1 VRALIVDDEGGARLE
16 IRRLLKT
23 HSDVEIIAEAS
34 AADEALAIIEKEWP
48 DLLFLDIQMPEKNGF
63 ELLRALHPPWP
74 TIIFTTAFDEFA
86 VRAFEVNACDYLLKP
101 ISPRRLDDA
110 LARVRQT
117 IATDES
123 EADDEMLQE
132 GDQIFLRDNSR
143 CWVIQVRQIRQLQL
157 EDNYTRIYFENESA
171 LVLRSLATL
180 EKRLPSKLFFRANR
194 TQIFNLGYIEGVV
207 PWFNNG
213 LKVTLRGGQEIEIS
227 RRPAKLFRER
237 LRF

>member
-1 VRALIVDDEGGARLE
+1 MRTLIVDDEGGARLE

-34 AADEALAIIEKEWP
+34 AADEATGIIEKESP

-63 ELLRALHPPWP
+63 DLLRALHPPWP
-74 TIIFTTAFDEFA
+74 TIIFTTAFNEFA

-110 LARVRQT
+110 LARVRRT
-117 IATDES
+117 IATDDS
-123 EADDEMLQE
+123 EAEDEILQE
-132 GDQIFLRDNSR
+132 DDQIFLRDNNR
-143 CWVIQVRQIRQLQL
+143 CWVIQVRKIRQLQL
-157 EDNYTRIYFENESA
+157 EHNYTRIYFENEST
-171 LVLRSLATL
+171 LVLRSLAAL

-194 TQIFNLGYIEGVV
+194 TQIFNLGCIEGVV

-213 LKVTLRGGQEIEIS
+213 LKVTLHGGQEVEIA

>member
-1 VRALIVDDEGGARLE
+1 MRALIVDDEGGARLE
-16 IRRLLKT
+16 IRRLLKA

-34 AADEALAIIEKEWP
+34 AADEALAIIEKEGP

-101 ISPRRLDDA
+101 ISPRRLNDA

-132 GDQIFLRDNSR
+132 DNQIFLRDSSR

-157 EDNYTRIYFENESA
+157 EDNYTRIYFEDESA

-213 LKVTLRGGQEIEIS
+213 LKVKLRGGQEIEIA

>member
-34 AADEALAIIEKEWP
+34 AADEALAIIEKEGP

-63 ELLRALHPPWP
+63 DLLRALHPPWP
-74 TIIFTTAFDEFA
+74 IIIFTTAFDEFA
-86 VRAFEVNACDYLLKP
+86 VRAFEINACDYLLKP
-101 ISPRRLDDA
+101 ISARRLDDA

-194 TQIFNLGYIEGVV
+194 TQIFNLGYIQDVV

>member
-1 VRALIVDDEGGARLE
+1 MKALIVDDEGGARLE
-16 IRRLLKT
+16 MRRLLKT
-23 HSDVEIIAEAS
+23 HSDVEIVAEAAT
-34 AADEALAIIEKEWP
+34 AAEAQAIIEQESP
-48 DLLFLDIQMPEKNGF
+48 DLLFLDIQMPEQNGF
-63 ELLRALHPPWP
+63 DLLRALPPPWP

-101 ISPRRLDDA
+101 ISPRRLNDA
-110 LARVRQT
+110 LARARQT
-117 IATDES
+117 AGTDGWER
-123 EADDEMLQE
+123 EDVILQE
-132 GDQIFLRDNSR
+132 DDQIFLKDNNR
-143 CWVIQVRQIRQLQL
+143 CWVIQVRQIRHLQL

-171 LVLRSLATL
+171 LVLRSLAAL

-194 TQIFNLGYIEGVV
+194 SQILNLSCIESVV

-213 LKVTLRGGQEIEIS
+213 LKVKLNGGQEVEIA

>member
-34 AADEALAIIEKEWP
+34 AADEALAIIEKEGP

-63 ELLRALHPPWP
+63 DLLRALHPPWP
-74 TIIFTTAFDEFA
+74 IIIFTTAFDEFA
-86 VRAFEVNACDYLLKP
+86 VRAFEINACDYLLKP
-101 ISPRRLDDA
+101 ISARRLDDA

>member
-16 IRRLLKT
+16 IRRLLKA

-34 AADEALAIIEKEWP
+34 AADEALAIIEKESP
-48 DLLFLDIQMPEKNGF
+48 DLLFLDIQMPEKDGF
-63 ELLRALHPPWP
+63 DLLRALHPPWP

-101 ISPRRLDDA
+101 ISPQRLDDA
-110 LARVRQT
+110 LARARQT
-117 IATDES
+117 GGSDEWET
-123 EADDEMLQE
+123 EAEILGED
-132 GDQIFLRDNSR
+132 DQIFLRDNNR
-143 CWVIQVRQIRQLQL
+143 CWVIRVRQIRQLQL
-157 EDNYTRIYFENESA
+157 EDNYTRVYFDSESA
-171 LVLRSLATL
+171 LVLRSLAAL
-180 EKRLPSKLFFRANR
+180 EKRLPGKLFFRANR
-194 TQIFNLGYIEGVV
+194 TQILNLSCIENVV

-213 LKVTLRGGQEIEIS
+213 LKVKLHGGQEVEMA

>member
-1 VRALIVDDEGGARLE
+1 MRTLIIDDEGGARLE
-16 IRRLLKT
+16 MRRLLKA

-34 AADEALAIIEKEWP
+34 AADEALAIIERESP

-63 ELLRALHPPWP
+63 DLLHALHPPWP

-86 VRAFEVNACDYLLKP
+86 ARAFEVNACDYLLKP

-110 LARVRQT
+110 LARVRQA
-117 IATDES
+117 IARDDS
-123 EADDEMLQE
+123 EAEDEILRE
-132 GDQIFLRDNSR
+132 DDQIFLRDNNR
-143 CWVIQVRQIRQLQL
+143 CWVIRVRQIRQLQL
-157 EDNYTRIYFENESA
+157 EDNYTRIFFENESV
-171 LVLRSLATL
+171 LVLRSLAAL

-194 TQIFNLGYIEGVV
+194 TQIFNLNCIENVV
-207 PWFNNG
+207 SWFNNG
-213 LKVTLRGGQEIEIS
+213 LKVTLHGGQEIEIA

>member
-34 AADEALAIIEKEWP
+34 AADEALAIIEKEGP

>member
-1 VRALIVDDEGGARLE
+1 MRALIVDDEGGARLE

-34 AADEALAIIEKEWP
+34 AADEALAIIEKEEP

-86 VRAFEVNACDYLLKP
+86 VRAFEVGACDYLLKP

-110 LARVRQT
+110 LARARQT
-117 IATDES
+117 KGTDDVEE
-123 EADDEMLQE
+123 EAEILRED
-132 GDQIFLRDNSR
+132 DQIFLRDNNR
-143 CWVIQVRQIRQLQL
+143 CWVIKVRQIRQLQL
-157 EDNYTRIYFENESA
+157 EDNYTRIYFEDESA
-171 LVLRSLATL
+171 LVLRSLAAL

-194 TQIFNLGYIEGVV
+194 TQILNLSCIEGVV

-213 LKVTLRGGQEIEIS
+213 LKVTLHGGQEIEIA

>member
-34 AADEALAIIEKEWP
+34 AADEALAIIEKEGP

-63 ELLRALHPPWP
+63 DLLRALHPPWP
-74 TIIFTTAFDEFA
+74 IIIFTTAFDEFA
-86 VRAFEVNACDYLLKP
+86 VRAFEINACDYLLKP
-101 ISPRRLDDA
+101 ISARRLDDA

-194 TQIFNLGYIEGVV
+194 TQIFNLGYIQGVV

>member
-1 VRALIVDDEGGARLE
+1 MRTLIVDDEGGARLE

-34 AADEALAIIEKEWP
+34 AADEATGIIEKESP

-63 ELLRALHPPWP
+63 DLLRALHPPWP
-74 TIIFTTAFDEFA
+74 TIIFTTAFTEFA

-110 LARVRQT
+110 LGRVRRT
-117 IATDES
+117 IATDDS
-123 EADDEMLQE
+123 EAEDEILQE
-132 GDQIFLRDNSR
+132 DDQIFLRDNNR
-143 CWVIQVRQIRQLQL
+143 CWVIQVRKIRQLQL
-157 EDNYTRIYFENESA
+157 EDNYTRIYFENEST
-171 LVLRSLATL
+171 LVLRSLAAL

-194 TQIFNLGYIEGVV
+194 TQIFNLGCIEGVV

-213 LKVTLRGGQEIEIS
+213 LKVTLHGGQEVEIA

>member
-1 VRALIVDDEGGARLE
+1 MRALIVDDEGGARLE

-34 AADEALAIIEKEWP
+34 AADEALAIIEKEGP

-63 ELLRALHPPWP
+63 ELLSTLHPPWP

-213 LKVTLRGGQEIEIS
+213 LKVTLRGGQEVEIS

>member
-1 VRALIVDDEGGARLE
+1 MRALIVDDEGGARLE

-34 AADEALAIIEKEWP
+34 AADEALAIIEKESP

-63 ELLRALHPPWP
+63 DLLRALHPPWP

-101 ISPRRLDDA
+101 ISPRRLEDA

-117 IATDES
+117 MASDDS
-123 EADDEMLQE
+123 EAELEILQE
-132 GDQIFLRDNSR
+132 DDQIFLRDNSR
-143 CWVIQVRQIRQLQL
+143 CWVIQVRRIRQLQL

-171 LVLRSLATL
+171 LVLRSLAAL

-194 TQIFNLGYIEGVV
+194 TQILNLSCIESVV

-213 LKVTLRGGQEIEIS
+213 LKVKLYGGQEVEIA

>member
-1 VRALIVDDEGGARLE
+1 MRTLIVDDEGGARLE

-34 AADEALAIIEKEWP
+34 AADEALAIIEKESP

-63 ELLRALHPPWP
+63 DLLRALHPPWP

-117 IATDES
+117 IAMDDS
-123 EADDEMLQE
+123 EAEGEILQE
-132 GDQIFLRDNSR
+132 DDQIFLRDNNR
-143 CWVIQVRQIRQLQL
+143 CWVIHVHQIRQLRL

-171 LVLRSLATL
+171 LVLRSLAAL

-194 TQIFNLGYIEGVV
+194 TQIFNLSCIDNVV

-213 LKVTLRGGQEIEIS
+213 LKVTLQGGQEVEIA

>member
-1 VRALIVDDEGGARLE
+1 MRALIVDDEGGARLE

-34 AADEALAIIEKEWP
+34 AADEALAIIEKEGP

-101 ISPRRLDDA
+101 ISPRRLNDA

-132 GDQIFLRDNSR
+132 DDQIFLRDSSR

-213 LKVTLRGGQEIEIS
+213 LKVTLRGGQEVEIS